1 MIGCDCGGGHDEG
14 KAGAGGAHVPLK
26 TTDVDVSERC
36 GFREARKTLYD
47 CSVIM

>member
-14 KAGAGGAHVPLK
+14 KTGAGGAHVPLQ
-26 TTDVDVSERC
+26 TTDVDVSKPC
-36 GFREARKTLYD
+36 GFREPCKTFHD